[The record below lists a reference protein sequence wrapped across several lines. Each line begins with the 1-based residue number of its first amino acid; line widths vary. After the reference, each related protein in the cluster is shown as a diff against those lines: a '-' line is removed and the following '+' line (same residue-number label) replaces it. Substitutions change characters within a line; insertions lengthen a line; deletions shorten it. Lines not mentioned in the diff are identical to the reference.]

1 MVKLWQ
7 FLKELGGCFSPFL
20 NFFMVKSTRMRM
32 MIFYSFSPFLNFFMV
47 KFHSHEIF
55 SHYCFSPFLNFFM
68 VK

>member
-20 NFFMVKSTRMRM
+20 NFFMVKLR
-32 MIFYSFSPFLNFFMV
+32 IPAGVYNLSFSPFLNFFMV
-47 KFHSHEIF
+47 KLRIPAGVYNLS
-55 SHYCFSPFLNFFM
+55 FSPFLNFFM

>member
-20 NFFMVKSTRMRM
+20 NFFMVKYRYKRSYWSR
-32 MIFYSFSPFLNFFMV
+32 SFSPFLNFFMV
-47 KFHSHEIF
+47 KSLF
-55 SHYCFSPFLNFFM
+55 SIIRKFKSFSPFLNFFM

>member
-20 NFFMVKSTRMRM
+20 NFFMVKSLFSIIRK
-32 MIFYSFSPFLNFFMV
+32 FKSFSPFLNFFMV
-47 KFHSHEIF
+47 KFKAFAIS
-55 SHYCFSPFLNFFM
+55 SLSCFSPFLNFFM